1 VLAGSRKR
9 TSSLLL
15 GGKGCLRRD
24 VTAVQV
30 QLPDD
35 ALIAIDEMARCEG
48 ITRTEALVRAV
59 KAVGELPDAT
69 LRALDEMAASQGI
82 SRVEAVVRAVE
93 TTKEPPVYNR
103 WVVPGR

>member
-1 VLAGSRKR
+1 MTV
-9 TSSLLL
+9 
-15 GGKGCLRRD
+15 
-24 VTAVQV
+24 VQV

-35 ALIAIDEMARCEG
+35 ALLAIGEMARREG

-69 LRALDEMAASQGI
+69 LRALDEMATRQGI

-93 TTKEPPVYNR
+93 TTKELAELG
-103 WVVPGR
+103 PGAVEVTPITETGGRAGR